1 MLYSMLCNRRGL
13 VCTVYLFN
21 AAPPSLVCAV
31 LEKYEEDFF
40 KCVNAKIR
48 LLKLIRKGVIT
59 EDIKV
64 TIESVDDE
72 DSKEILYRHLKC
84 NANVDTLLRY
94 CEVAIAAEGYPNMQ
108 ALGWSMQEELQQG
121 GWLSYV

>member
-1 MLYSMLCNRRGL
+1 M
-13 VCTVYLFN
+13 
-21 AAPPSLVCAV
+21 CAV

-64 TIESVDDE
+64 VIESTDDE
-72 DSKEILYRHLKC
+72 DSKEILYHHLKC

-108 ALGWSMQEELQQG
+108 ALGRSMQEELQQG
-121 GWLSYV
+121 GWLSCV